1 MNTAL
6 RQPALRDAVLTES
19 VRWAEQTGPLDDAE
33 ALRQALAGGGAI
45 PHQIAVRA
53 GHLGQRIGLQ
63 DELQR
68 MRQGAPWV
76 LLALVAVI
84 GVAGLAMA
92 GNVVGGDR
100 RINVMV
106 ALASLLGLHLLTLLF
121 WLIGLALPSATLPT
135 SLGALW
141 LWLTARVAGGRR
153 GQAPV
158 LLRATT
164 GLLARARLLPWA
176 LGFVSHAIWVLSF
189 AVVLVALLFALAFRN
204 YTLSWETTILD
215 PAFFVQTVEALG
227 RLPGWLGFP
236 VPDAQTVLAPHAAAA
251 GQRAWA
257 LWLTGCV
264 LVYGLLPRLFFAGLC
279 AAVWRARRRALQPDW
294 SAPYYAR
301 LAARL
306 AALQPPVVT
315 DRDPGR
321 ATHAAVQGLAPGATT
336 DALVVIGFE
345 LPGESP
351 WPPEPLAAHTTQ
363 ATDTAPSVQCLRID
377 GSAAQRR
384 DALDLLARQRPARV
398 LIVCHGPSS
407 PDRGT
412 ERFVREV
419 QAHSGA
425 CRLALI
431 GIDAG
436 IGAGSPTVPARW
448 RDWLRDAGLA
458 ALPLEADLE
467 AALRGWA

>member
-6 RQPALRDAVLTES
+6 RRPALGDAVLTES
-19 VRWAEQTGPLDDAE
+19 VRWAEQSGPLDDAH
-33 ALRQALAGGGAI
+33 AMRQAVAGGGDM
-45 PHQIAVRA
+45 PQQIASRA
-53 GHLGQRIGLQ
+53 THLGQRIGLQ

-68 MRQGAPWV
+68 MRHWAPWV
-76 LLALVAVI
+76 LLALVALIV
-84 GVAGLAMA
+84 VAGLAMA

-106 ALASLLGLHLLTLLF
+106 ALTSLLGLHLLTLLF
-121 WLIGLALPSATLPT
+121 WLIGLALPGATLPA
-135 SLGALW
+135 SLGGLW

-158 LLRATT
+158 LLRAST
-164 GLLARARLLPWA
+164 GLLVRARLLPWA

-215 PAFFVQTVEALG
+215 PAFFVQAVEALG

-236 VPDAQTVLAPHAAAA
+236 VPDAQTVLAPQAAAA

-264 LVYGLLPRLFFAGLC
+264 LVYGLLPRLFFALLC
-279 AAVWRARRRALQPDW
+279 AAVWRARRRALQPDF
-294 SAPYYAR
+294 SAPYYVR
-301 LAARL
+301 LAGRL
-306 AALQPPVVT
+306 AALQPAVVT

-321 ATHAAVQGLAPGATT
+321 PASATVHSLPPGTTT
-336 DALVVIGFE
+336 DLLIAIGFE
-345 LPGESP
+345 LPDELP
-351 WPPEPLAAHTTQ
+351 WPPGPLAAR
-363 ATDTAPSVQCLRID
+363 ATATAHRVQCLRID
-377 GSAAQRR
+377 GSATQRR
-384 DALDLLARQRPARV
+384 EAVDLLAQQRPARV
-398 LIVCHGPSS
+398 LIVCHGASS

-419 QAHSGA
+419 QAHSGE
-425 CRLALI
+425 CRLALT
-431 GIDAG
+431 GIDPATPG
-436 IGAGSPTVPARW
+436 VPARW
-448 RDWLRDAGLA
+448 RDWLADAGLGA
-458 ALPLEADLE
+458 VPMEADLE
-467 AALRGWA
+467 AALRGWP